1 MADSVTTN
9 VQVTP
14 TVTLSSNDEAGAKYI
29 AAALV
34 KSAEFQAAGT
44 QALASAIVAGGRP
57 AAAEKK
63 TTYNPVNLALWAV
76 IAYLALKGL

>member
-1 MADSVTTN
+1 MAESVTTN

-44 QALASAIVAGGRP
+44 QALASAIGAAGRQP
-57 AAAEKK
+57 AEKK
-63 TTYNPVNLALWAV
+63 TTYNPANLALWAV